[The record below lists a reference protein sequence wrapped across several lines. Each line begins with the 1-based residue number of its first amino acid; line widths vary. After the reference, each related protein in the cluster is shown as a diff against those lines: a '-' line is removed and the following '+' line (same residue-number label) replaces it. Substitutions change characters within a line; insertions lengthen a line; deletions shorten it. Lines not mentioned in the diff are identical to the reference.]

1 MILTLGLKI
10 RNILILNQTI
20 NKDYNHR
27 LNYILKI

>member
-10 RNILILNQTI
+10 RNILILNQT